1 MSAIYCIDRFNGLF
15 NQHRYEKLNYVVNDN
30 NAVFLSDSKQDDDS
44 TPKERISY
52 YDIKDIDIS
61 NCSFNDFCKALKF
74 VKESVESC
82 DYDEKLLTSL
92 GAEFDGEDNDYW
104 TWISEYIEDIEK
116 RGDIQLY
123 HKVRPMVEAAWNV
136 LCAYKDGPV
145 SELTENG
152 FFAENTFVEGAF
164 TGTMGI
170 YRIGSWMFNMQGN
183 SIKADAVF
191 DYESTSENPKI
202 LVSFSD
208 FPSGNELQGQYI
220 VDINEI
226 DYKNMTPVEMFAYL
240 TYSDYMNK
248 DSGEIVYEDESR
260 FNMLMDSGVMDIE
273 SFSDFTD
280 KTFNLL
286 EVTRKAKDEMEKRV
300 KEGGVDRR
308 GQKFEVE
315 WPQEVIEELRQYFQK
330 CIETFDDL
338 LLAIGDSEETE

>member
-1 MSAIYCIDRFNGLF
+1 MSAIYCIDRFNVLF
-15 NQHRYEKLNYVVNDN
+15 DQHRYEKLNYVVKDN
-30 NAVFLSDSKQDDDS
+30 KAVFLSDSEQDNS

-82 DYDEKLLTSL
+82 DYDEKLLMSFES
-92 GAEFDGEDNDYW
+92 EFDREDNDYW
-104 TWISEYIEDIEK
+104 SWISEYIEEIEK
-116 RGDIQLY
+116 KGDIQLY
-123 HKVRPMVEAAWNV
+123 HKVRPIVEAAWNV
-136 LCAYKDGPV
+136 LCAYKHGPI

-152 FFAENTFVEGAF
+152 FFSKNTFVEGAF

-170 YRIGSWMFNMQGN
+170 YDIGYCSLNFQDN
-183 SIKADAVF
+183 SITANAVF

-208 FPSGNELQGQYI
+208 FPSGNKLQGQYI

-226 DYKNMTPVEMFAYL
+226 DYKNMTPVELFAYL

-248 DSGEIVYEDESR
+248 GSGEMVYGFEGR

-315 WPQEVIEELRQYFQK
+315 WPQEVIEELQQYFKK

-338 LLAIGDSEETE
+338 LLAIGDNEETE